1 MSDINQELIL
11 LYKTIQK
18 DVHSLVEELKKIENE
33 YLALNEEKRRIYFFN
48 KRHIYNEFKNR
59 IDIKPYTIQDI
70 LRGNHSQ
77 DIIINI
83 D

>member
-1 MSDINQELIL
+1 MSDYTSIDICDDDFELPQLELPPPKEMLDFNDI
-11 LYKTIQK
+11 I
-18 DVHSLVEELKKIENE
+18 HSLI
-33 YLALNEEKRRIYFFN
+33 N
-48 KRHIYNEFKNR
+48 KSRV
-59 IDIKPYTIQDI
+59 DIKPYTIQDI

>member
-1 MSDINQELIL
+1 MSDYTTIEICYDDFELPPLELPPPKEMLDFNDI
-11 LYKTIQK
+11 I
-18 DVHSLVEELKKIENE
+18 HSLIN
-33 YLALNEEKRRIYFFN
+33 
-48 KRHIYNEFKNR
+48 KNR

>member
-1 MSDINQELIL
+1 MSDYTTIEICYDNFELPPLELPPPKEMLDFNDI
-11 LYKTIQK
+11 I
-18 DVHSLVEELKKIENE
+18 HSLI
-33 YLALNEEKRRIYFFN
+33 N
-48 KRHIYNEFKNR
+48 KSRV
-59 IDIKPYTIQDI
+59 DIKPYTIQDI

>member
-1 MSDINQELIL
+1 MSDYTTIEICYDDFELPPLQLPPPKEMLDFNDI
-11 LYKTIQK
+11 I
-18 DVHSLVEELKKIENE
+18 HSLIN
-33 YLALNEEKRRIYFFN
+33 
-48 KRHIYNEFKNR
+48 KNR

>member
-1 MSDINQELIL
+1 MSDYTSIKFYDDDFVLPMLELPPPKEIL
-11 LYKTIQK
+11 DFNDII
-18 DVHSLVEELKKIENE
+18 HSLI
-33 YLALNEEKRRIYFFN
+33 N
-48 KRHIYNEFKNR
+48 KSRV
-59 IDIKPYTIQDI
+59 DIKPYTIQDI

>member
-1 MSDINQELIL
+1 MSDYTTIEICYDDLELPPLELPPPKEMLDFNDI
-11 LYKTIQK
+11 I
-18 DVHSLVEELKKIENE
+18 HSLI
-33 YLALNEEKRRIYFFN
+33 N
-48 KRHIYNEFKNR
+48 KSRV
-59 IDIKPYTIQDI
+59 DIKPYTIQDI

>member
-1 MSDINQELIL
+1 MSDYTSIDICYDDFELPPLELPPPKEMLDFNDI
-11 LYKTIQK
+11 I
-18 DVHSLVEELKKIENE
+18 HSLI
-33 YLALNEEKRRIYFFN
+33 N
-48 KRHIYNEFKNR
+48 KSRV
-59 IDIKPYTIQDI
+59 DIKPYTIQDI

>member
-1 MSDINQELIL
+1 MSDYTTIEICYDNFELPPLELPPPKEMLDFNDI
-11 LYKTIQK
+11 I
-18 DVHSLVEELKKIENE
+18 HSLIN
-33 YLALNEEKRRIYFFN
+33 
-48 KRHIYNEFKNR
+48 KNR

>member
-1 MSDINQELIL
+1 MSDYTSIDICYDEFELPPLELPPPKEMLDFNDI
-11 LYKTIQK
+11 I
-18 DVHSLVEELKKIENE
+18 HSLIN
-33 YLALNEEKRRIYFFN
+33 
-48 KRHIYNEFKNR
+48 KNR

>member
-1 MSDINQELIL
+1 MSDYTSIDICYDEFELPPLELPPLELPPPKEMLDFNDI
-11 LYKTIQK
+11 I
-18 DVHSLVEELKKIENE
+18 HSLIN
-33 YLALNEEKRRIYFFN
+33 
-48 KRHIYNEFKNR
+48 KNR

>member
-1 MSDINQELIL
+1 MSDYISIDICCDEFELPPLELPPPKEMLDFNDI
-11 LYKTIQK
+11 I
-18 DVHSLVEELKKIENE
+18 HSLIN
-33 YLALNEEKRRIYFFN
+33 
-48 KRHIYNEFKNR
+48 KNR